1 VIKDAPDPRDPLEQL
16 ELLATLARTSGL
28 TNTSFSVD
36 SDGYFTAH
44 FPHDKTALYYNFDH
58 AVKSIHNLR
67 TNK

>member
-1 VIKDAPDPRDPLEQL
+1 MTQETPDRDPLEQL

-28 TNTSFSVD
+28 SDIALSVD
-36 SDGYFTAH
+36 SDGYFRAC
-44 FPHDKTALYYNFDH
+44 FPDGKDQLYYNFDH